1 MNKKPSI
8 EGLEKDLSWE
18 EAVGRY
24 LEQTP
29 DYFLRHPE
37 LLAAFV
43 LPHPEAGRAVSL
55 VERQVRVLRDRNEQ
69 STHQLKELIAFA
81 RDNDQLGE
89 RVQRFAL
96 AMIDSDSLDEVLD
109 TAQDMLRQEFSLDG
123 VAVRLTGNPRPATVN
138 EAPFTD
144 GGSAEREAVSEGSL
158 IHWTNAGAVFPP
170 CPRQEFVA
178 PDDAM
183 LDGLLTSLAAR
194 NGQPLCGAVHAAETL
209 EALFGAQAGNI
220 RSTAVIGLTRHALRG
235 VLVLAS
241 RDPQRFR
248 ADMGTVYLV
257 RLGELLM
264 AGVARHLVVAA
275 ENDKTNGA

>member
-8 EGLEKDLSWE
+8 ESLDREAIPTGTKDQSWD

-37 LLAAFV
+37 LLAALA

-69 STHQLKELIAFA
+69 SSQQLHELITFA

-89 RVQRFAL
+89 RIQRFAL
-96 AMIDSDSLDEVLD
+96 AIIDSDSLDEVLD

-123 VAVRLTGNPRPATVN
+123 VAVRLTGNPRPDN
-138 EAPFTD
+138 
-144 GGSAEREAVSEGSL
+144 S
-158 IHWTNAGAVFPP
+158 
-170 CPRQEFVA
+170 RQEFVKSN
-178 PDDAM
+178 DAT
-183 LDGLLTSLAAR
+183 LDRLLTSLGSR
-194 NGQPLCGAVHAAETL
+194 NGQPLCGAMNESDTL
-209 EALFGAQAGNI
+209 KDLFGKAAAGVN
-220 RSTAVIGLTRHALRG
+220 STAIIGLTRHALRG

-241 RDPQRFR
+241 SDPQRFR
-248 ADMGTVYLV
+248 PDMGTVYLV

-264 AGVARHLVVAA
+264 AGVARHLVIAV
-275 ENDKTNGA
+275 D

>member
-1 MNKKPSI
+1 MNKKPSS

-37 LLAAFV
+37 LLAALV

-69 STHQLKELIAFA
+69 STHQLQELIAFA

-123 VAVRLTGNPRPATVN
+123 VAVRLTGNPRP
-138 EAPFTD
+138 
-144 GGSAEREAVSEGSL
+144 G
-158 IHWTNAGAVFPP
+158 
-170 CPRQEFVA
+170 CPRQEFLVA
-178 PDDAM
+178 DDTM

-194 NGQPLCGAVHAAETL
+194 NGQPLCGAVQATDTL

-220 RSTAVIGLTRHALRG
+220 RSTAVVGLTRHALRG

>member
-1 MNKKPSI
+1 MNKKPSV
-8 EGLEKDLSWE
+8 ENLEKELSWE
-18 EAVGRY
+18 QTVGRY

-37 LLAAFV
+37 LLAALA
-43 LPHPEAGRAVSL
+43 LPYPEAGRAVSL

-69 STHQLKELIAFA
+69 ISHQLQELIAFA

-123 VAVRLTGNPRPATVN
+123 VAVRLAGNPRPAT
-138 EAPFTD
+138 AMD
-144 GGSAEREAVSEGSL
+144 GGSAG
-158 IHWTNAGAVFPP
+158 NAGAVFPS
-170 CPRQEFVA
+170 CPRPEFVRS
-178 PDDAM
+178 DDAV
-183 LDGLLTSLAAR
+183 LDGLLTRLAER
-194 NGQPLCGAVHAAETL
+194 NGQPLCGAVHETATL
-209 EALFGAQAGNI
+209 EVLFGAQAGNI
-220 RSTAVIGLTRHALRG
+220 RSTAVVGLTRHALRG

-241 RDPQRFR
+241 RDPLRFC

-264 AGVARHLVVAA
+264 ASIARHLVVVA
-275 ENDKTNGA
+275 

>member
-1 MNKKPSI
+1 MNKKPSS
-8 EGLEKDLSWE
+8 ENLEKEPSWE

-37 LLAAFV
+37 LLGALAV
-43 LPHPEAGRAVSL
+43 PHLDTGRAVSL
-55 VERQVRVLRDRNEQ
+55 VEHQVRVLRDRHDHIAQ
-69 STHQLKELIAFA
+69 QLQELIGFA

-96 AMIDSDSLDEVLD
+96 AMIDSDTLDEVLD
-109 TAQDMLRQEFSLDG
+109 TAQDMLRQEFNLDG
-123 VAVRLTGNPRPATVN
+123 VAVRLTGNPRPA
-138 EAPFTD
+138 
-144 GGSAEREAVSEGSL
+144 
-158 IHWTNAGAVFPP
+158 
-170 CPRQEFVA
+170 CPRQEFVTA
-178 PDDAM
+178 DDAM
-183 LDGLLTSLAAR
+183 LDGLLTSLAER
-194 NGQPLCGAVHAAETL
+194 NGQPLCGAVHETATL
-209 EALFGAQAGNI
+209 EALFGAPATNI

-241 RDPQRFR
+241 HDSQRFH

-264 AGVARHLVVAA
+264 AGVARRLVVSA
-275 ENDKTNGA
+275 E

>member
-1 MNKKPSI
+1 MNKKPSS
-8 EGLEKDLSWE
+8 GNLEKELSWE

-37 LLAAFV
+37 LLAALA

-55 VERQVRVLRDRNEQ
+55 VERQVRVLRDRSEQ
-69 STHQLKELIAFA
+69 STHQLQELIAFA

-96 AMIDSDSLDEVLD
+96 AMIDTDSLDEVLD

-123 VAVRLTGNPRPATVN
+123 VAVRLTGNPRP
-138 EAPFTD
+138 
-144 GGSAEREAVSEGSL
+144 S
-158 IHWTNAGAVFPP
+158 
-170 CPRQEFVA
+170 CPRQEIVT

-194 NGQPLCGAVHAAETL
+194 NGQPLCGAVHAAATL
-209 EALFGAQAGNI
+209 EALFGEQAGNI

-248 ADMGTVYLV
+248 ADMGTVYLM

>member
-8 EGLEKDLSWE
+8 DNLEKNQSWD

-37 LLAAFV
+37 LLAALA

-55 VERQVRVLRDRNEQ
+55 VERQVRVLRDRNDQ
-69 STHQLKELIAFA
+69 STQQLQELIAFA
-81 RDNDQLGE
+81 RDNDQVGE

-96 AMIDSDSLDEVLD
+96 AVIDSDSLDEVLD
-109 TAQDMLRQEFSLDG
+109 TAQDMLRQEFNLDG
-123 VAVRLTGNPRPATVN
+123 VAVRLTGNPRAIAVMG
-138 EAPFTD
+138 
-144 GGSAEREAVSEGSL
+144 GGSAEREAVPTGVNTGTG
-158 IHWTNAGAVFPP
+158 HPVFS
-170 CPRQEFVA
+170 RQEFVS

-194 NGQPLCGAVHAAETL
+194 NGQPLCGNVNDDAIL
-209 EALFGAQAGNI
+209 EALFGPQAGNI
-220 RSTAVIGLTRHALRG
+220 CSTAVIGLTRHALRG

-264 AGVARHLVVAA
+264 AGVARHLVVAV
-275 ENDKTNGA
+275 E

>member
-8 EGLEKDLSWE
+8 EKLEKDQSWD

-37 LLAAFV
+37 LLAALA

-69 STHQLKELIAFA
+69 STQQLQELINFA

-96 AMIDSDSLDEVLD
+96 AVIDSDSLDEVLD

-123 VAVRLTGNPRPATVN
+123 VAVRLTGNPRPA
-138 EAPFTD
+138 
-144 GGSAEREAVSEGSL
+144 S
-158 IHWTNAGAVFPP
+158 
-170 CPRQEFVA
+170 PRQEFVKSN
-178 PDDAM
+178 DAT
-183 LDGLLTSLAAR
+183 LDRLLASLESR
-194 NGQPLCGAVHAAETL
+194 NGQPLCGTTNDFATL
-209 EALFGAQAGNI
+209 EKLFGKAAAGIN
-220 RSTAVIGLTRHALRG
+220 STAVIGLTRHALRG

-241 RDPQRFR
+241 GDPQRFR

-264 AGVARHLVVAA
+264 AGVARHLVTAA
-275 ENDKTNGA
+275 D

>member
-1 MNKKPSI
+1 MSKKPSI
-8 EGLEKDLSWE
+8 ESLEREAVPTGTKDQSWD

-37 LLAAFV
+37 VLAALA

-69 STHQLKELIAFA
+69 SMHQLQELITFA

-96 AMIDSDSLDEVLD
+96 AVIDSDSLDEVLD

-123 VAVRLTGNPRPATVN
+123 VAVRLTGNPRP
-138 EAPFTD
+138 
-144 GGSAEREAVSEGSL
+144 G
-158 IHWTNAGAVFPP
+158 

-183 LDGLLTSLAAR
+183 LDDLLTSLAAR
-194 NGQPLCGAVHAAETL
+194 NGQPLCGAVHAVATL
-209 EALFGAQAGNI
+209 ETLFGAQAANI

-264 AGVARHLVVAA
+264 AGVARHLVTAA
-275 ENDKTNGA
+275 

>member
-1 MNKKPSI
+1 MNKKPSN
-8 EGLEKDLSWE
+8 EDLEKELSWE
-18 EAVGRY
+18 VAVGRY

-37 LLAAFV
+37 LLAALA

-69 STHQLKELIAFA
+69 STHQLQELIGFA

-96 AMIDSDSLDEVLD
+96 AMIESDSLDEVLD

-123 VAVRLTGNPRPATVN
+123 VAVRLTGNPRP
-138 EAPFTD
+138 
-144 GGSAEREAVSEGSL
+144 
-158 IHWTNAGAVFPP
+158 P
-170 CPRQEFVA
+170 CSRQEFVT

-183 LDGLLTSLAAR
+183 LDGLLTGLAAR
-194 NGQPLCGAVHAAETL
+194 NGQPLCGTAHEDATL
-209 EALFGAQAGNI
+209 EALFGAQAANI

-275 ENDKTNGA
+275 